1 MNIKSRIKIY
11 TGKEVKDRTVIVG
24 EPAALRA
31 LAKTLTTAANSPS
44 GFDAI
49 NLYEPSGHD
58 FEIVVVCDITEDEW
72 QNMPAKSGDLSC
84 IQIYDDLR
92 TSLNKNKERVV

>member
-44 GFDAI
+44 GFDYV
-49 NLYEPSGHD
+49 NLYDGTGHD
-58 FEIVVVCDITEDEW
+58 FEIFITTAVSEDEW
-72 QNMPAKSGDLSC
+72 QNMPAKSQDLDSVK
-84 IQIYDDLR
+84 IYDDLR

>member
-1 MNIKSRIKIY
+1 MNVKSRIKIY
-11 TGKEVKDRTVIVG
+11 TGKDIKDRTVIAG
-24 EPAALRA
+24 EPNALRA
-31 LAKTLTTAANSPS
+31 LAKTLINTANSPS

-49 NLYEPSGHD
+49 RLYEGTGHD
-58 FEIVVVCDITEDEW
+58 FEIVVTSDITEDEW
-72 QNMPAKSGDLSC
+72 QNMPAKSSDLAC